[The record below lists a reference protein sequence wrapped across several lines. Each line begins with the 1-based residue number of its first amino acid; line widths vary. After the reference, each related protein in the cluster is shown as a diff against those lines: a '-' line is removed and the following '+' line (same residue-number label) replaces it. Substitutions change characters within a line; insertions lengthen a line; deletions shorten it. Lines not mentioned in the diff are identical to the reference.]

1 MKTITLAKEWS
12 HVTPERTVTFP
23 AGEHEVTNEIAAAA
37 EADGVWKDESNGA
50 ADRTAKAGKALAADR
65 GEG

>member
-12 HVTPERTVTFP
+12 HVTPERTVTFL

-50 ADRTAKAGKALAADR
+50 ADNASAPRKTRSAD
-65 GEG
+65 GG